1 MCINT
6 REYINLNPKNISLKL
21 VSDRKRKEQT
31 EEQINYLLNMF
42 EEKRKE
48 EEEEELE
55 ADLRAKI
62 VEKCIYLFIC
72 AYSHSVPRNLITFL
86 KLNLN
91 RS

>member
-1 MCINT
+1 
-6 REYINLNPKNISLKL
+6 
-21 VSDRKRKEQT
+21 
-31 EEQINYLLNMF
+31 MF
-42 EEKRKE
+42 EEKRKEEE

>member
-21 VSDRKRKEQT
+21 VSDRKEQT

-48 EEEEELE
+48 KEEEELE

-72 AYSHSVPRNLITFL
+72 AYSHSVLRNLITFL